1 MHFGHNES
9 SCPTYAI
16 AMEIFSWFS
25 IKWTNDEHW
34 FKKLYFYVYLLDIH
48 LFNMFS
54 FLISLFLVINT
65 VQMWNFGS
73 MILKIVH
80 PAQCFTSFSTK
91 KSLKDSESKWS
102 QENPP
107 KQNKQKNTIIW
118 AQQNITRM
126 NQFWLAKCH
135 SCEIRNNIFLFHNL
149 IVSCSCCKC
158 TKFLSSCICI
168 IFMGIYFL
176 IHNLENGIVL
186 FNLLCV
192 LLFG

>member
-1 MHFGHNES
+1 MHFGHKKS

-16 AMEIFSWFS
+16 VLEKHFDDSQ
-25 IKWTNDEHW
+25 KWTNDEHW
-34 FKKLYFYVYLLDIH
+34 FKNVYLLEIH

-54 FLISLFLVINT
+54 FLISLLLVINT

-107 KQNKQKNTIIW
+107 KQNKQKNIIIW
-118 AQQNITRM
+118 PQQNITRI

-135 SCEIRNNIFLFHNL
+135 SCEIGNFYFLFHKL
-149 IVSCSCCKC
+149 IVSYGCCKFS
-158 TKFLSSCICI
+158 KFLSSCIYI
-168 IFMGIYFL
+168 IFMNTYFW
-176 IHNLENGIVL
+176 NSQFRKWNCSV
-186 FNLLCV
+186 
-192 LLFG
+192 